1 MWEEH
6 KDMEVYIMI
15 ILAYSHINI
24 VFFGGEE
31 IRALRKLVNEKLQT
45 VMCWLENQSCLFS
58 ILDVS

>member
-1 MWEEH
+1 
-6 KDMEVYIMI
+6 MI